1 MTTKIAIITNDN
13 VFFRLVDTYI
23 NKINTTIFTKH
34 ISSISE
40 IESDFFTMNSN
51 LIIIDG
57 NLQVN
62 SPIEITYHIRYKLHI
77 YSTIWFFTE
86 IRTQEYLYKAKEVG
100 VNRIVQKPFDPI
112 EIMDDIRVFI
122 HLRKDSTL

>member
-13 VFFRLVDTYI
+13 VFFRLIDTYLK
-23 NKINTTIFTKH
+23 KINGSIFSKQV
-34 ISSISE
+34 SSVSE
-40 IESDFFTMNSN
+40 IESDFFTMSSN

-57 NLQVN
+57 NLKVN

-86 IRTQEYLYKAKEVG
+86 IRTAEYLYKAKEVG

-122 HLRKDSTL
+122 HQRKESTF